1 MNKKGFAKIW
11 TFLIIALSIAM
22 IALLGTY
29 LITGVNK
36 SVNTN
41 SRIQMITNLQ
51 ASVDEMLM
59 QNYGTNEKITLIVP
73 NDVKKLCFI
82 DFEKETLYLP
92 STVDQYEQKM
102 QSIAT
107 TLLLEYNEGNIDY
120 PENLY
125 LFTKGDFELYKL
137 KKITVETGGGIY
149 CINAKTKLDLTLTS
163 KGKTVLIK

>member
-1 MNKKGFAKIW
+1 MDKKGFAKVW

-22 IALLGTY
+22 VALLGTY

-82 DFEKETLYLP
+82 DFEKNDLYLNA
-92 STVDQYEQKM
+92 TGDEYENKM
-102 QSIAT
+102 QTIASI
-107 TLLLEYNEGNIDY
+107 LLTEYNEGNINN

-137 KKITVETGGGIY
+137 KKITVAPAGGIY

-163 KGKTVLIK
+163 KGKTVLIE